1 MPRRHFICRQN
12 KPRQFGL
19 RHFRGGSGR
28 SWYRNPNQGYRSI
41 DWNLDLNE
49 ILNQTK
55 SEKDVLKREIKDLKQ
70 VVKVREKY
78 DDFDSQLIQ
87 RIDDLE
93 DRLKLLNKLI
103 KQLDPSKISSFVP
116 KSVKSNRR
124 LKSIVVLLILL
135 GKL

>member
-1 MPRRHFICRQN
+1 MAFNHFRCRQQQ
-12 KPRQFGL
+12 PQFFKA

-28 SWYRNPNQGYRSI
+28 SWYRNPNNGYRSI

-49 ILNQTK
+49 ILTQTK
-55 SEKDVLKREIKDLKQ
+55 SEKEVLRREIKDLKQ
-70 VVKVREKY
+70 VVKVRQKY
-78 DDFDSQLIQ
+78 DDFDDQLVQ

-103 KQLDPSKISSFVP
+103 KQLDPTKIGAFVP